1 MPKFYVTPT
10 DVNNS
15 ASLNNIAAS
24 AYAQLSSANFTAA
37 SVGGNAIAT
46 QSYVTGLGYQTTSG
60 SVTNATNAVNTAITN
75 DTSTSTAQYITFTS
89 ASIGNAPQKTTA
101 ASLTYTPSTG
111 ILVAPKFSG
120 NGSAVTGVTGLY
132 NGATLIA
139 EVTTGNE
146 FTLHRVNSA
155 SEGGQINFNRSTDD
169 TTYWNIDVYGN
180 TASPTMRWIDATPTV
195 RMTLDSANGLNVT
208 GNVVYNQAINT
219 IAAASTAYTLTASD
233 SGKYVEMS
241 ASTANTVT
249 VPSATYT
256 VGTQITIV
264 QTGAGTTT
272 IAPGTN
278 VTINYYSPTSAAT
291 RTIKAQWGAAT
302 LLLRNYNSGSTV
314 WVLIGNLT

>member
-1 MPKFYVTPT
+1 M
-10 DVNNS
+10 
-15 ASLNNIAAS
+15 
-24 AYAQLSSANFTAA
+24 
-37 SVGGNAIAT
+37 
-46 QSYVTGLGYQTTSG
+46 
-60 SVTNATNAVNTAITN
+60 
-75 DTSTSTAQYITFTS
+75 
-89 ASIGNAPQKTTA
+89 
-101 ASLTYTPSTG
+101 
-111 ILVAPKFSG
+111 APKFSG